1 MAQIGSY
8 VPAESM
14 KLGMLDGILIRMG
27 GQYLIINEI
36 VTKLNVVSS
45 LGRAG
50 TGQINFYG

>member
-45 LGRAG
+45 FRRAG